1 MTLLDK
7 IKNFFELPK
16 IEITPEREDELI
28 DNIAKIVSQFGLE
41 LPAQLVTS
49 FLYPVSSIVADTTF
63 LPIVPFLEGMGIRG
77 WEWAAFLEK
86 KDNILRL
93 QDRLEEMEQ
102 EKYRKKEQE
111 KYRKKKGKFF

>member
-7 IKNFFELPK
+7 IKHFFELPK

-28 DNIAKIVSQFGLE
+28 EKIAKIVRQFGLE

-49 FLYPVSSIVADTTF
+49 LLYPVSSIVADTTF
-63 LPIVPFLEGMGIRG
+63 LPIVPFLEGMGIKG

-102 EKYRKKEQE
+102 EKYRKK
-111 KYRKKKGKFF
+111 KGKFF